1 MYGDFEIEEKRIRE
15 LRMSDDPTSVGKSYK
30 ECGDSLISTFLSNQN
45 LELSLLYDPPIWLVG
60 IPFIKGTIPQLVA
73 YVQRGLIKKGL
84 LVVTYP
90 VVEFPDLTDSYNAI
104 IKDIKMKVVPI

>member
-1 MYGDFEIEEKRIRE
+1 MYGDFEIEEKRLRE

-45 LELSLLYDPPIWLVG
+45 LELSLLYDPPIWSIG
-60 IPFIKGTIPQLVA
+60 IPFMKESVPQLIA
-73 YVQRGLIKKGL
+73 YVQRELIKKGL
-84 LVVTYP
+84 LLVIYP